1 MDYKYQIQN
10 TQNNLLNLHQDNL
23 IKVTLYDNTL
33 KRYYHNNL
41 FVYCLTLDLNIC
53 YICRNFVN
61 LNNKDNLTYFVNKVI
76 NKKNTTARV
85 PN

>member
-1 MDYKYQIQN
+1 MCFDY
-10 TQNNLLNLHQDNL
+10 TF
-23 IKVTLYDNTL
+23 IKILGFLYKKMVTLYDNTL

-61 LNNKDNLTYFVNKVI
+61 LIIIEKFYRYI
-76 NKKNTTARV
+76 
-85 PN
+85 